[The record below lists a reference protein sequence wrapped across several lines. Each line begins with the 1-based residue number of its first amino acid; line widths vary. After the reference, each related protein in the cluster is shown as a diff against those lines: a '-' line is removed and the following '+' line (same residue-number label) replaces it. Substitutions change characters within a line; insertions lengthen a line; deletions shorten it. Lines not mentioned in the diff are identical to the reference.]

1 MDGLEERKDVFI
13 MGATNRLE
21 IIDPAILRPGR
32 FDKTLY
38 LGLPSLE
45 DKVKIFKKATKV
57 RYSSQNMITTTFFR
71 I

>member
-57 RYSSQNMITTTFFR
+57 RYSSQNMITNNDLF
-71 I
+71 

>member
-57 RYSSQNMITTTFFR
+57 FYVMIIVNITLFR

>member
-57 RYSSQNMITTTFFR
+57 RYSSQHMITNNVSF
-71 I
+71 